1 MSSPL
6 LEEAL
11 ESAAKEQARDE
22 KYITFT
28 PSESIRIIRVKYPQ
42 TDMEILGNCI
52 CDLQD
57 EVKFLREELSDIRA
71 MIDGNNRMLVDYS
84 YRLQKK
90 ISMNLNQD
98 FDYPKLNTSYWKD
111 NEHSLLGVVTSDADD
126 IHCKADEIDA
136 RCFVFDK

>member
-6 LEEAL
+6 IEEAL
-11 ESAAKEQARDE
+11 ESAAIEQARDR
-22 KYITFT
+22 KDITFT
-28 PSESIRIIRVKYPQ
+28 PGDPIRIIRVKYPQ
-42 TDMEILGNCI
+42 TDIEILGNYI

-57 EVKFLREELSDIRA
+57 EVKFLRKELSDIKA

-98 FDYPKLNTSYWKD
+98 FSYPKLNTSYWK
-111 NEHSLLGVVTSDADD
+111 NSEHSLLGVVTADADD
-126 IHCKADEIDA
+126 IHCKSDEIAA

>member
-6 LEEAL
+6 IEEAL
-11 ESAAKEQARDE
+11 ESAAKEQARDS
-22 KYITFT
+22 KDITFT

-42 TDMEILGNCI
+42 TDIEILGNYI

-57 EVKFLREELSDIRA
+57 EVKFLRKELSDIKA

-98 FDYPKLNTSYWKD
+98 FSYPKLNTSYWKD

-126 IHCKADEIDA
+126 IHCKSDEIGA